1 MIPALGWVGF
11 QAGVLVRLWHGFYG
25 WPQLAAI
32 TVALAAAMIFNNLFG
47 FAGIS
52 LFARSLVTPV
62 LVVWCALL
70 VARGLA
76 AGAAG
81 RPALTGTHAGHLGYW
96 VAVAAVI
103 GFAMWGNEADVWR
116 YGRPRILWP
125 LPTYLFACF
134 WFVLFTIAG
143 WMMANLAGDR
153 DRFTFTVRFSM
164 FGAFW
169 LAFLIATLSQVA
181 INDGNYYEAVN
192 AAQNLLGGWRRWR
205 RYHTCLLLAGCGA
218 LAGWIVNYK
227 IANAW
232 YAVPVFLAITAPC
245 ATMIMAVDR
254 FVLPRLLGVSRPA
267 GRVPSWQQAAAANW
281 PAIAS
286 LLVATVYGAIASAIL
301 PAHLGFSAPR
311 NWGPIPLESWLAAGA
326 CYLVLAAAVRHKA
339 ACPQRVLG
347 FPLG

>member
-1 MIPALGWVGF
+1 
-11 QAGVLVRLWHGFYG
+11 
-25 WPQLAAI
+25 
-32 TVALAAAMIFNNLFG
+32 
-47 FAGIS
+47 
-52 LFARSLVTPV
+52 
-62 LVVWCALL
+62 
-70 VARGLA
+70 VARALA
-76 AGAAG
+76 AGAAS

-143 WMMANLAGDR
+143 WMMASLAGDG

-169 LAFLIATLSQVA
+169 LAFLIATLSQFA

-227 IANAW
+227 VANAW

-245 ATMIMAVDR
+245 ATVIMAVDR
-254 FVLPRLLGVSRPA
+254 FVLPRWLGLSRQA
-267 GRVPSWQQAAAANW
+267 DRVPSWQQAAVANW
-281 PAIAS
+281 PAIVS
-286 LLVATVYGAIASAIL
+286 LMAATVYGAIASAIL
-301 PAHLGFSAPR
+301 PTHLGFSEPR
-311 NWGPIPLESWLAAGA
+311 NWGPVPLESWLAAGA
-326 CYLVLAAAVRHKA
+326 CYLALAAAVRHKA
-339 ACPQRVLG
+339 ARPQRVLG
-347 FPLG
+347 FPQG